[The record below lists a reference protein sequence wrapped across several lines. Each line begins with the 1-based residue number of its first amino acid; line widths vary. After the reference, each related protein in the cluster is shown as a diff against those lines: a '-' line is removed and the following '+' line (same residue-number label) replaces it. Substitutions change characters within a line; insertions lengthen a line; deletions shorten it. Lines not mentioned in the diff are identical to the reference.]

1 MLAGG
6 KRENTW
12 IWLPGWIFIYASWQN
27 KLAGAEIHAARL
39 WLVIMLYNHFY
50 YFSMNVSTFGV
61 NFRSSES
68 KPSLFLYLPLLLW
81 EQQKTY
87 SSGSKYSVGVCFE
100 HHVLSELGSHLH
112 PERVWS
118 KEESPCA
125 TATGSD
131 CFRHDI
137 SQALGD
143 HFSLWKH
150 IMQWGFV
157 CTCIWIAYISLLV
170 LNMFYLLLL
179 TAICDYVMNVSLLF
193 FFFLTAFFLM
203 KRAT

>member
-50 YFSMNVSTFGV
+50 YFSMND
-61 NFRSSES
+61 
-68 KPSLFLYLPLLLW
+68 LPLELILDPVSPSPHYFCTCLYYYENSRKPIALEANTLLVFALN
-81 EQQKTY
+81 TMFFL
-87 SSGSKYSVGVCFE
+87 SSAHIFI
-100 HHVLSELGSHLH
+100 LSML
-112 PERVWS
+112 WS

-137 SQALGD
+137 S
-143 HFSLWKH
+143 
-150 IMQWGFV
+150 
-157 CTCIWIAYISLLV
+157 
-170 LNMFYLLLL
+170 
-179 TAICDYVMNVSLLF
+179 
-193 FFFLTAFFLM
+193 
-203 KRAT
+203 

>member
-1 MLAGG
+1 M
-6 KRENTW
+6 
-12 IWLPGWIFIYASWQN
+12 
-27 KLAGAEIHAARL
+27 
-39 WLVIMLYNHFY
+39 
-50 YFSMNVSTFGV
+50 
-61 NFRSSES
+61 
-68 KPSLFLYLPLLLW
+68 YLPLELILDPVSPSPHYFCTCLYYYENSRKPIALEANTLLVFALN
-81 EQQKTY
+81 TMFFL
-87 SSGSKYSVGVCFE
+87 SSAHIFI
-100 HHVLSELGSHLH
+100 LSML
-112 PERVWS
+112 WS

-170 LNMFYLLLL
+170 LNIFYLLLL

-193 FFFLTAFFLM
+193 FFFFNSILLDEEGHIKITGM
-203 KRAT
+203 WGTEN